1 MGEII
6 MYEIIEYIG
15 ISLWIINLILFT
27 KREISRKNKYIE
39 KYNIKMLINEPF
51 HLFRIDSVFFLIV
64 YIIYNNLADN
74 RFLPYLYVLI
84 MITNIVYVLYD
95 IADNYKG
102 VKNIFKKELIN
113 YLGIVLFALVVFIY
127 WFITKNLDNTCILT
141 LVLNL
146 LVPVYIWVVNMI
158 KNESK

>member
-1 MGEII
+1 
-6 MYEIIEYIG
+6 MYEIVEYIG
-15 ISLWIINLILFT
+15 IGLWIINLILFT

>member
-1 MGEII
+1 M
-6 MYEIIEYIG
+6 MYEIVEYIG
-15 ISLWIINLILFT
+15 IGLWIINLILFT

-102 VKNIFKKELIN
+102 VKNIFQKELIN

>member
-1 MGEII
+1 MGEIM
-6 MYEIIEYIG
+6 MYEIVEYIG
-15 ISLWIINLILFT
+15 IGLWIINLILFT

-64 YIIYNNLADN
+64 YIIYNNLADT

-102 VKNIFKKELIN
+102 VKNIFQKELIN

>member
-1 MGEII
+1 MGEIM
-6 MYEIIEYIG
+6 MYEIVEYIG
-15 ISLWIINLILFT
+15 IGLWIINLILFT

-102 VKNIFKKELIN
+102 VKNIFQKELIN

>member
-1 MGEII
+1 
-6 MYEIIEYIG
+6 MYEIVEYIG
-15 ISLWIINLILFT
+15 IGLWIINLILFT

-102 VKNIFKKELIN
+102 VKNIFQKELIN

>member
-1 MGEII
+1 M
-6 MYEIIEYIG
+6 MYEIVEYIG
-15 ISLWIINLILFT
+15 IGLWIINLILFT

-102 VKNIFKKELIN
+102 VKNIFQKELIN

-127 WFITKNLDNTCILT
+127 WFITRNLDNTCILT